1 MISVGTAVL
10 ALVLAMLVLWRMN
23 CNPRTD
29 DASVRANYVQFA
41 PEISG
46 RVTSLAVKDNTFVRK
61 GAVLFTIDPRPYE
74 DALQQALSDQQLL
87 ENQIGDERRK
97 IAAEASTVE
106 ASRVGLRVSEAQTH
120 SVASSAQAAEAA
132 VDRAR
137 AAISAAESQKKL
149 ANSDLTRIEPLL
161 AKQYVSAEQV
171 DETRTRARI
180 ADHLYTEAQAS
191 LRESLARQKQAQFQ
205 EQESRIAVSG
215 SEARLHQSIHSV
227 DTLDSLTAQR
237 PARAARVDAARLD
250 LERCT
255 VTAPFDGYVTNL
267 NVSEGEYAKPG
278 APIFTLIDRR
288 NWYVIANYRESYLKS
303 IWPGKHVEIY
313 LMSNP
318 TRRFEGTVEGI
329 GYGVSPEDT
338 GLNNGLPQIEH
349 TLNWVHLE
357 ARFPVRIRVQDPDQN
372 LFRVGE
378 SAISIVR

>member
-1 MISVGTAVL
+1 
-10 ALVLAMLVLWRMN
+10 MN

-372 LFRVGE
+372 LFRV
-378 SAISIVR
+378 VR